1 MSRASGLTAQQRL
14 NDFAPAALADR
25 HERQH
30 SLLEATQALGRPPY
44 RVLDLGAGSGVG
56 AVWAARRGWR
66 VTAVDM
72 WRENLA
78 VLEEQLRREPLPIEI
93 VVDDA
98 TTCERVSDE
107 AYDIAYLKDLL
118 EHLEDYR
125 QCLGSVHRKLR
136 PGGLLYVATTNVACP
151 LQLEYQGV
159 GPYSWYPR
167 WLKDRI
173 RHYAMTRKPAIVS
186 NTPHPALHWFSRRT
200 LAAALR
206 ESGFARTW
214 DLYDLVRAPK
224 DLTRRTRLIFPLIRS
239 ARHVPLGRELSDLLI
254 VSLTMVAQK

>member
-1 MSRASGLTAQQRL
+1 MSGLTAEQRL
-14 NDFAPAALADR
+14 NDFAPATLADR

-30 SLLEATQALGRPPY
+30 SLLEATRALGQPPY

-66 VTAVDM
+66 VTAVDVR
-72 WRENLA
+72 RENLA
-78 VLEEQLRREPLPIEI
+78 ILEEQLRREPLPIEI

-118 EHLEDYR
+118 EHVEDYR
-125 QCLGSVHRKLR
+125 RCLDSVYRKLR
-136 PGGLLYVATTNVACP
+136 PGGLLYVATTNITCP

-173 RHYAMTRKPAIVS
+173 RHYAMTREPAIVS
-186 NTPHPALHWFSRRT
+186 NTPRPALHWFSRRT
-200 LAAALR
+200 LASALR
-206 ESGFARTW
+206 ESGFTRTW

-224 DLTRRTRLIFPLIRS
+224 DLTRRTRLIFPLVRS
-239 ARHVPLGRELSDLLI
+239 ARHVPLGRELVDLL
-254 VSLTMVAQK
+254 VVGLTMVAQK

>member
-1 MSRASGLTAQQRL
+1 MSQTSGLTAQQLL
-14 NDFAPAALADR
+14 NDFEPAGLADR

-30 SLLEATQALGRPPY
+30 SLLEATNALGLPPY

-66 VTAVDM
+66 VTAVDV
-72 WRENLA
+72 RQENLA
-78 VLEEQLRREPLPIEI
+78 VLEEQLRREHLPIEI

-98 TTCERVSDE
+98 TTCARVSDE

-118 EHLEDYR
+118 EHVEDYR
-125 QCLGSVHRKLR
+125 RCLDSVYRKLR
-136 PGGLLYVATTNVACP
+136 LGGLLYVATTNVVCP

-159 GPYSWYPR
+159 GPYSWYPK
-167 WLKDRI
+167 WLKARI
-173 RHYAMTRKPAIVS
+173 RLYAMTRKPAIVL
-186 NTPHPALHWFSRRT
+186 NTSYPALHWFSRRT
-200 LAAALR
+200 LGLALR

-224 DLTRRTRLIFPLIRS
+224 DLTRRTRLIFPLIRW
-239 ARHVPLGRELSDLLI
+239 ARHVPFGKDLVDLL
-254 VSLTMVAQK
+254 VVGLTMVAQK